1 MGVIVLADYPAQ
13 EECFRLWNQG
23 LSIFDVPFLKIGG
36 VGTSSPTQIACL
48 PLRSETAPTL
58 TFNSTPQCSTHIFTR
73 NLDTS
78 VFTKHLVLDSS
89 KGSTPGLRRKTLV
102 DFSEQSLTK
111 QKKKCE
117 ILLEIYKYTQR
128 NREGLPPKYIKKSLL
143 GSQNSSFPSLGRA
156 SWIALPRCC
165 GTLGIRKRPIA
176 GGDQL
181 MLG

>member
-111 QKKKCE
+111 QKKNVKFC
-117 ILLEIYKYTQR
+117 
-128 NREGLPPKYIKKSLL
+128 
-143 GSQNSSFPSLGRA
+143 
-156 SWIALPRCC
+156 
-165 GTLGIRKRPIA
+165 
-176 GGDQL
+176 
-181 MLG
+181 